1 MSSPYRVG
9 VVGGGWRAQFFLRL
23 AATLTESFELVGVA
37 ARRPEARERL
47 TDAYGVPAYETAGE
61 LVRGAAPDFVVVS
74 VSAESNAAVTA
85 EVVAA
90 GAKALAETP
99 PAPTMDGLRR
109 MWADLRA
116 PERVQVAEQYLLMP
130 GHAAR
135 LAAVRRGVIGEPTS
149 VHVSSTHGYHAVSLI
164 RGLLGVGEEPAV
176 IRATRH
182 EAPLVD
188 PLTRSGWTDDPQPR
202 TAANTIATL
211 DFGDR
216 LGLYDFTDNQWH
228 NRLRHRRIL
237 IRGTRGEIEND
248 SVLRM
253 TGPRKIV
260 TSSLVRSHLGH
271 DLNLD
276 GFETEGIHL
285 DGEFL
290 FENPFLG
297 HRLMDEEVAMASLM
311 AATGE
316 WAADRAPAPYPLR
329 EAIHDAVLGLAIDE
343 AAATA
348 RASARRSTDGAARTS
363 IRSVGCSDVSRG
375 RRCGS
380 SPTARRSEP
389 RVAPSMQPA
398 RYHANR
404 VRSVVPVRRRGE
416 PS

>member
-1 MSSPYRVG
+1 MVHRIG

-23 AATLTESFELVGVA
+23 ASTLKETFDLVGVSV
-37 ARRPEARERL
+37 RRPEARERL
-47 TDAYGVPAYETAGE
+47 TAAYGAPAYATPAE

-74 VSAESNAAVTA
+74 VSAESNADVTA

-90 GAKALAETP
+90 GAKVLAETP
-99 PAPTMDGLRR
+99 PAPTMDGMRR
-109 MWADLRA
+109 MWARLDA
-116 PERVQVAEQYLLMP
+116 PEQVQVAEQYLLMP

-164 RGLLGVGEEPAV
+164 RGLLGLGEEPAV
-176 IRATRH
+176 VRATRH

-188 PLTRSGWTDDPQPR
+188 PLSRAGWTDDQQPHP
-202 TAANTIATL
+202 AATTIATL

-216 LGLYDFTDNQWH
+216 LGVYDFTDNQWH

-253 TGPRKIV
+253 TGPRRIV
-260 TSSLVRSHLGH
+260 TSPLVRSHLGH

-297 HRLMDEEVAMASLM
+297 HRLMDEEIAMAALM

-316 WAADRAPAPYPLR
+316 WAAGRAPAPYPLR
-329 EAIHDAVLGLAIDE
+329 EAMHDAALGLAIEE
-343 AAATA
+343 AAETGTTVDTRDA
-348 RASARRSTDGAARTS
+348 RWQWEGA
-363 IRSVGCSDVSRG
+363 VG
-375 RRCGS
+375 
-380 SPTARRSEP
+380 
-389 RVAPSMQPA
+389 
-398 RYHANR
+398 
-404 VRSVVPVRRRGE
+404 
-416 PS
+416 